1 MNQPVRCV
9 IDANVGIKRFINDP
23 LTPKVRSLID
33 TLVNPQTEIFVPDL
47 FYIELTNIFWKYVRA
62 GLYTSSQVQTD
73 LTLLKTL
80 PLRVVPTTDLILP
93 SANIAIEYQI
103 SAYDACYV
111 ALSQQVQAPLL
122 TLDNKMVKA
131 LLNSTFNIV
140 DFADFTIFP

>member
-62 GLYTSSQVQTD
+62 GLYTSFQVQTD

-80 PLRVVPTTDLILP
+80 PLRVVSTTDLILP
-93 SANIAIEYQI
+93 SASIAIEYQI

-131 LLNSTFNIV
+131 LVNSTFNIV
-140 DFADFTIFP
+140 NLADFTIFP